1 MGGRVLPWV
10 PGGRLAARWIEDM
23 QTNLLETTPLQV
35 TAPGAE
41 ARRWGALGR
50 WLARPTL
57 ASLLLA
63 ALALGIWIALF
74 IGAVL
79 EYLAGRDTDHI
90 FQAAGIFASF
100 IMVVFVLQREFR
112 RGRWAFRELEAAQ
125 ARLQDM
131 TGSSYDWAWETGP
144 DLRFTYFSGHI
155 AGTGESEQAAYVGKT
170 RFEIA
175 DLNHDPDSWKRHAE
189 DLAARRSFRDFVFRQ
204 RVADGSFRWRKVS
217 GKPFYDAAGR
227 FCGYRGTATD
237 ITAQKEAELALSAAR
252 AHQKERE
259 RSHRTLIANIP
270 GAVYRMRL
278 DDDWSDV
285 FISDAVEQIWGY
297 TAGEC
302 LSKSAPPFA
311 TAIHADDR
319 EGVERATQDAVE
331 RRVPYAL
338 EYRIHHRDGSIR
350 WVFDKGQPVYDEA
363 GLLLHLDGIFFDVS
377 DRKRAEAELKR
388 AKELAEGANRAKSDF
403 LAMMSHE
410 LRTPLNAII
419 GFSEIVMGEVFGP
432 VGNEKYHGYLSD
444 IQRSGSHLL
453 ELINDILD
461 LSKAEAGL
469 MELNE
474 EGMNVAQVIATAI
487 GMVRLRAD
495 EAGVRVVSDVE
506 DGLPEVIADER
517 KIRQALLNLTANAVK
532 FTPSGGQVTVKAQM
546 AGDCLRIV
554 VEDTG
559 IGIAPA
565 DIPKAL
571 APFGQIDNALTRRH
585 PGTGLGLPLTK
596 RLVEAHGARLVL
608 QSQVGVGTVATIEFP
623 ASRLSRAAD
632 EPAASQAAAG

>member
-1 MGGRVLPWV
+1 
-10 PGGRLAARWIEDM
+10 M
-23 QTNLLETTPLQV
+23 QTDQPETTQLHE

-41 ARRWGALGR
+41 ARRWPAIGR
-50 WLARPTL
+50 WLTRPTL

-63 ALALGIWIALF
+63 VLALGIWIALF
-74 IGAVL
+74 IGSVREALAEHELNHVL
-79 EYLAGRDTDHI
+79 
-90 FQAAGIFASF
+90 QAAGIFASF
-100 IMVVFVLQREFR
+100 IMVVFVLQREIR

-131 TGSSYDWAWETGP
+131 TGSSYDWAWETNA

-155 AGTGESEQAAYVGKT
+155 AGTAESEQATYVGKT

-175 DLNHDPDSWKRHAE
+175 DVSYDPDSWKRHAE

-204 RVADGSFRWRKVS
+204 VVADGSYRWRKVS
-217 GKPFYDAAGR
+217 GKPFYDADGR

-252 AHQKERE
+252 AQQKERE

-270 GAVYRMRL
+270 GAVYRMRF

-297 TAGEC
+297 TAEEC
-302 LSKSAPPFA
+302 LSKSAPLFA
-311 TAIHADDR
+311 SAIHVDDR
-319 EGVERATQDAVE
+319 EAVQRATQDSVD

-363 GLLLHLDGIFFDVS
+363 GTLLHLDGIFFDVS

-388 AKELAEGANRAKSDF
+388 AKEQAEGANRAKSDF

-495 EAGVRVVSDVE
+495 EAGVRVVSEVE
-506 DGLPEVIADER
+506 EDLPEVIADER
-517 KIRQALLNLTANAVK
+517 KIRQSLLNLTSNAVK
-532 FTPSGGQVTVKAQM
+532 FTPSGGQVTVKAHM
-546 AGDCLRIV
+546 AGECLRIV

-559 IGIAPA
+559 IGIAA
-565 DIPKAL
+565 GDIPKAM

-596 RLVEAHGARLVL
+596 RLVEAHDARLEI
-608 QSQVGVGTVATIEFP
+608 QSRVGVGTVATIEFP
-623 ASRLSRAAD
+623 AARLSRSA
-632 EPAASQAAAG
+632 ELPETPSQAAAG

>member
-1 MGGRVLPWV
+1 
-10 PGGRLAARWIEDM
+10 M
-23 QTNLLETTPLQV
+23 QTDRPRTTQLEV
-35 TAPGAE
+35 AAPGAE
-41 ARRWGALGR
+41 ARRRSATQR
-50 WLARPTL
+50 WLTRPTM
-57 ASLLLA
+57 ASLLFA
-63 ALALGIWIALF
+63 VLALGIWIALF
-74 IGAVL
+74 ISAIDEG
-79 EYLAGRDTDHI
+79 LAQNENEQFI
-90 FQAAGIFASF
+90 KAGGILAS
-100 IMVVFVLQREFR
+100 IIIVAFVLQREIR
-112 RGRWAFRELEAAQ
+112 RGRWAFGELESAQ

-131 TGSSYDWAWETGP
+131 AGSSYDWAWETGP
-144 DLRFTYFSGHI
+144 DLRFTYLSGHI
-155 AGTGESEQAAYVGKT
+155 AGPAGSEQAAYVGKT

-175 DLNHDPDSWKRHAE
+175 DTSYDPDSWKRHAE

-204 RVADGSFRWRKVS
+204 MVADGTYRWRKVS
-217 GKPFYDAAGR
+217 GKPFYDGDGR

-252 AHQKERE
+252 AQQKERE

-270 GAVYRMRL
+270 GAVYRMRF

-302 LSKSAPPFA
+302 LSKSAPLFA
-311 TAIHADDR
+311 SAIHADDR
-319 EGVERATQDAVE
+319 AAVQRATQDAVD

-363 GLLLHLDGIFFDVS
+363 GTLLHLDGIFFDVS

-388 AKELAEGANRAKSDF
+388 AKEQAEGANRAKSDF

-469 MELNE
+469 MELND

-495 EAGVRVVSDVE
+495 EAGVRVVE
-506 DGLPEVIADER
+506 EIEEGLPEVIADER
-517 KIRQALLNLTANAVK
+517 KIRQALLNLTVNAVK
-532 FTPSGGQVTVKAQM
+532 FTPSGGQVTIRARM
-546 AGDCLRIV
+546 AGECLRIV

-559 IGIAPA
+559 IGIAPG

-571 APFGQIDNALTRRH
+571 APFGQIDSALSRRH
-585 PGTGLGLPLTK
+585 SGTGLGLPLTK
-596 RLVEAHGARLVL
+596 RLVEAHGARLEL
-608 QSQVGVGTVATIEFP
+608 QSQIGVGTVATIEFP
-623 ASRLSRAAD
+623 ASRLSRSAEAR
-632 EPAASQAAAG
+632 EIPNQSATA

>member
-1 MGGRVLPWV
+1 MTTGRIV
-10 PGGRLAARWIEDM
+10 
-23 QTNLLETTPLQV
+23 TTQLQE
-35 TAPGAE
+35 TAPGE
-41 ARRWGALGR
+41 QSRRRRSVGQWPARATR
-50 WLARPTL
+50 

-63 ALALGIWIALF
+63 TLALGIWIALF
-74 IGAVL
+74 IAAVGEGIAEEENGHL
-79 EYLAGRDTDHI
+79 L
-90 FQAAGIFASF
+90 QAAGILASL
-100 IMVVFVLQREFR
+100 IMVAFVLQREFR

-125 ARLQDM
+125 SRLQDM
-131 TGSSYDWAWETGP
+131 TDSSYDWAWETGP
-144 DLRFTYFSGHI
+144 DLRFTYINGQI
-155 AGTGESEQAAYVGKT
+155 AGTGEAEQSGYIGKT
-170 RFEIA
+170 RFEVA
-175 DLNHDPDSWKRHAE
+175 DLDHDPESWKRHAE

-204 RVADGSFRWRKVS
+204 RVADGSARWRKVS

-237 ITAQKEAELALSAAR
+237 ITAQKEAESALLAVR
-252 AHQKERE
+252 AQQKERE
-259 RSHRTLIANIP
+259 RSHRTLVANIP

-278 DDDWSDV
+278 DDDWSDL

-297 TAGEC
+297 TAAEC
-302 LSKSAPPFA
+302 LAKSAPPFA
-311 TAIHADDR
+311 SAIHGDDR
-319 EGVERATQDAVE
+319 QAVERATMEAVAQ
-331 RRVPYAL
+331 RVPYAL
-338 EYRIHHRDGSIR
+338 EYRIRHRDGSIR

-363 GLLLHLDGIFFDVS
+363 GSLLYLDGIFFDVT
-377 DRKRAEAELKR
+377 DRKRAETELKR
-388 AKELAEGANRAKSDF
+388 AKEQAEGANRAKSDF

-419 GFSEIVMGEVFGP
+419 GFSELVMGEVFGP

-474 EGMNVAQVIATAI
+474 EGMDVAQVIATVI

-495 EAGVRVVSDVE
+495 EAGVQLVSEVE
-506 DGLPEVIADER
+506 EGLPEVIADER
-517 KIRQALLNLTANAVK
+517 KVRQSLLNLAANAVK
-532 FTPSGGQVTVKAQM
+532 FTPSGGQVTMKAQM
-546 AGDCLRIV
+546 AGDCLRIC

-559 IGIAPA
+559 IGIAAA
-565 DIPKAL
+565 DIPKAM

-596 RLVEAHGARLVL
+596 RLVEAHGARLDL
-608 QSQVGVGTVATIEFP
+608 RSQVGVGTVATIEFP
-623 ASRLSRAAD
+623 PERLSRGDAPLQVSAGAAT
-632 EPAASQAAAG
+632 G

>member
-1 MGGRVLPWV
+1 MTDTANTTQLQET
-10 PGGRLAARWIEDM
+10 AA
-23 QTNLLETTPLQV
+23 
-35 TAPGAE
+35 GAE
-41 ARRWGALGR
+41 SRRR
-50 WLARPTL
+50 PVTQPWLTRPTM

-63 ALALGIWIALF
+63 VLALGIWIAIF
-74 IGAVL
+74 ISSIGEGFAQRENEQFL
-79 EYLAGRDTDHI
+79 K
-90 FQAAGIFASF
+90 AAGILASF

-131 TGSSYDWAWETGP
+131 TGSSYDWAWETDA

-155 AGTGESEQAAYVGKT
+155 AATAESERAAYLGKT

-175 DLNHDPDSWKRHAE
+175 DLSYDPDSWKRHAE
-189 DLAARRSFRDFVFRQ
+189 DMAERRPFRDFVFRQ
-204 RVADGSFRWRKVS
+204 SVADGSFRWRKVS
-217 GKPFYDAAGR
+217 GKPFYDADGR

-237 ITAQKEAELALSAAR
+237 ITAQKEAEVALSAAR
-252 AHQKERE
+252 AQQKERE

-278 DDDWSDV
+278 DDDWTDV

-302 LSKSAPPFA
+302 LSKSAPSFA
-311 TAIHADDR
+311 SAIHADDR
-319 EGVERATQDAVE
+319 QMVERATQDAVD

-363 GLLLHLDGIFFDVS
+363 GNLLHLDGIFFDVS
-377 DRKRAEAELKR
+377 DRKRAESELKR

-432 VGNEKYHGYLSD
+432 VGNEKYRGYLSD

-474 EGMNVAQVIATAI
+474 EGMDVAQVIGTTTS
-487 GMVRLRAD
+487 MVQLRAD
-495 EAGVRVVSDVE
+495 ESGVRVVSEVAE
-506 DGLPEVIADER
+506 GLPEVIADER
-517 KIRQALLNLTANAVK
+517 KIRQSLLNLISNAVK
-532 FTPSGGQVTVKAQM
+532 FTPSGGQVTVRARM
-546 AGDCLRIV
+546 VGDRLQIQ

-565 DIPKAL
+565 DIPKAM

-596 RLVEAHGARLVL
+596 RLVEAHGARLEL
-608 QSQVGVGTVATIEFP
+608 HSQVGAGTVATIEFP
-623 ASRLSRAAD
+623 ASRLARSN
-632 EPAASQAAAG
+632 EPATAPSQAAAG